1 MALKPDLL
9 LLDEPVSALDV
20 SVQAHILDL
29 LEELQRDMGIAYV
42 LVSHDLSVVAN
53 FAHEVLVLR
62 NGKVVEQ
69 GTVERIFNHP
79 ASDYTR
85 ELIAAIPGQQATAT
99 AA

>member
-1 MALKPDLL
+1 
-9 LLDEPVSALDV
+9 V
-20 SVQAHILDL
+20 SVQAHILEL
-29 LEELQRDMGIAYV
+29 LEVLQRETGIAYV

-62 NGKVVEQ
+62 NGRVVEQ
-69 GTVERIFNHP
+69 GSVERIFTQP

-85 ELIAAIPGQQATAT
+85 ELIAAIPGRQVTAT